1 MVKGGA
7 LWLWEGVRQEKKYK
21 KITEKGYYYG
31 RPGLLLY
38 TAYLELKAEGVK
50 NLYWAEQGLTDV
62 NAATTYLSAGAPADD
77 NNLHPP
83 MMGMTDIANWILKC
97 MKDNNVGV
105 EVKAD
110 LPLVD

>member
-1 MVKGGA
+1 MGGC
-7 LWLWEGVRQEKKYK
+7 EVGKKYK
-21 KITEKGYYYG
+21 KITEKWYYYG

-50 NLYWAEQGLTDV
+50 NLYWAEQGLTDE
-62 NAATTYLSAGAPADD
+62 NASTTYLSAGA
-77 NNLHPP
+77 NNNDLHPP
-83 MMGMTDIANWILKC
+83 MMGMTDIASWILKC

-110 LPLVD
+110 LPLVDWAQ